1 MSKLVEE
8 LTSDHVRL
16 KQTLKR
22 AADFRRPARESVD
35 ILQSVKT
42 HLLEHLDKENRD
54 LYPMLQ
60 VAAESDPS
68 LRSLLSSFG
77 KDMEQ
82 IVPQALEFFARYD
95 DPDAVSERITSD
107 MEYAVQFG
115 ADLERFIGL
124 LGLRIGREE
133 RTLYP
138 QYDRVRSKSLGF

>member
-1 MSKLVEE
+1 MSRLVEE
-8 LTSDHVRL
+8 LKSDHVQL
-16 KQTLKR
+16 KQALKL

-35 ILQSVKT
+35 MLHRVKT
-42 HLLEHLDKENRD
+42 NLLEHLDKENRE
-54 LYPMLQ
+54 LYPTLQ
-60 VAAESDPS
+60 AAAASDPS

-77 KDMEQ
+77 KDMEL

-95 DPDAVSERITSD
+95 DPDAVTGRIKSD
-107 MEYAVQFG
+107 VQYAVQFG

-138 QYDRVRSKSLGF
+138 QYDRVNSKKVA